1 MSEPIYDSNEK
12 NPYPEK
18 TKQDVSKNTVNF
30 VKNLIQSITGPWTKR
45 NLIEWIVIIGSVLF
59 IKGCLFDQYLI
70 PSGSMEPTLHGGN
83 LFTGDR
89 VLVNKTIYGVRIPFT
104 KIRLYT
110 WDKPQRWDIV
120 VFKCVDKNSEHSTL
134 IKRVVG
140 LPGERIRIRNGK
152 IFVNDKLIPFSPSMP
167 PNMYYLNDE
176 DLLIQYMTNPD
187 PRAKKF
193 IEEMRKKYPYLYGC
207 RDEEAYTLIPEG
219 HYFLLGDN
227 SLNSVDSRIY
237 GWVPENHIIG
247 RAFAIW
253 WPPHHWKDFTGFTS
267 TLWGKSLLYGVPGL
281 VIITIFGYILI
292 NKKHPDSQQIKQVS
306 SKRNQYGKTTK

>member
-1 MSEPIYDSNEK
+1 VIDPNQNLNENPPLPAGENVAFPIKK
-12 NPYPEK
+12 NNLF
-18 TKQDVSKNTVNF
+18 KNI
-30 VKNLIQSITGPWTKR
+30 IQAITGPWTKR
-45 NLIEWIVIIGSVLF
+45 NLIEWTVIIGSIFF
-59 IKGCLFDQYLI
+59 IKGCVFDQYLI

-89 VLVNKTIYGVRIPFT
+89 VLVNKTVYGLRIPFT
-104 KIRLYT
+104 TIRLYT

-120 VFKCVDKNSEHSTL
+120 VFKSVDKKSEHSTL

-140 LPGERIRIRNGK
+140 LPGEKIRIRNGK
-152 IFVNDKLIPFSPSMP
+152 ILINGEVIPFPSSIP
-167 PNMYYLNDE
+167 PNIYYLNDE
-176 DLLIQYMTNPD
+176 DLIYQYKTNPD

-193 IEEMRKKYPYLYGC
+193 IEDMRKKYPYRYGC
-207 RDEEAYTLIPEG
+207 MDEETFSVIPEG

-253 WPPHHWKDFTGFTS
+253 WPPNRWRDFTGFSS
-267 TLWGKSLLYGVPGL
+267 TLWGKILLYAIPTL
-281 VIITIFGYILI
+281 LIFLLIVYILT
-292 NKKHPDSQQIKQVS
+292 NKKRSI
-306 SKRNQYGKTTK
+306 T